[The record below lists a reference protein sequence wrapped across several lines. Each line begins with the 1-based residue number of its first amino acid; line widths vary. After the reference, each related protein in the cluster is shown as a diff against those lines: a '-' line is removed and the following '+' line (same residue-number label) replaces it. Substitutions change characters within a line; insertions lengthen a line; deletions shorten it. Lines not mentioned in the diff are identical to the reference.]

1 MRVLIADDEPHAR
14 ARLRELLTQCA
25 GIRVVGE
32 AGDGEAVLDQ
42 VAREQP
48 DLVLLD
54 IRMPGL
60 DGLEVARRLAA
71 LPDPPGIVFTTA
83 FEAHALAAFDVE
95 AIDYL
100 LKPVRRERLEVALA
114 KAIRLGVRS
123 APGTDA
129 TQTPRSRSHFSA
141 WLGGSLRLMPV
152 AEVRFI
158 RAEQRYLTVVGR
170 GEQLLLEESL
180 RDLEDEFGARL
191 LRIHRNTLVAPS
203 AVAAF
208 AREGPAL
215 AVLVMREGGERLP
228 VSRRSMPEVR
238 RRLQHLELP
247 ELG

>member
-14 ARLRELLTQCA
+14 ARLRELLAQCV
-25 GIRVVGE
+25 GVRVVGE
-32 AGDGEAVLDQ
+32 AGDGEAVLAQ

-71 LPDPPGIVFTTA
+71 LPIPPGIVFTTA

-114 KAIRLGVRS
+114 KAIRWGVRS
-123 APGTDA
+123 ASGADA
-129 TQTPRSRSHFSA
+129 SQTARSRSHFSA

-180 RDLEDEFGARL
+180 RDLEDEFGARF

-208 AREGPAL
+208 AREGPGL
-215 AVLVMREGGERLP
+215 AVVVMREGGERLA
-228 VSRRSMPEVR
+228 VSRRLMAEVR

>member
-14 ARLRELLTQCA
+14 ARLRELLGLCVGVQ
-25 GIRVVGE
+25 VVGE
-32 AGDGEAVLDQ
+32 ASHGEAVLAE
-42 VAREQP
+42 VTRTQP
-48 DLVLLD
+48 ELILLD

-71 LPDPPGIVFTTA
+71 LPDPPGVVFTTA

-114 KAIRLGVRS
+114 KAIRWGARNVTVS
-123 APGTDA
+123 ATGRNA
-129 TQTPRSRSHFSA
+129 RSRSHFSA
-141 WLGGSLRLMPV
+141 WLAGSLRLLPV

-170 GEQLLLEESL
+170 GEQLLIEESL
-180 RDLEDEFGARL
+180 RDLEDEFGDRF
-191 LRIHRNTLVAPS
+191 LRIHRNTLVAPA

-215 AVLVMREGGERLP
+215 AVVVMRDGGERLS
-228 VSRRSMPEVR
+228 VSRRLMPEVR
-238 RRLQHLELP
+238 RRLQHLDLP
-247 ELG
+247 EPQ

>member
-14 ARLRELLTQCA
+14 ARLRELLAHCA
-25 GIRVVGE
+25 GVRVVGE
-32 AGDGEAVLDQ
+32 ADHGEAVLAE
-42 VAREQP
+42 VARAQP

-71 LPDPPGIVFTTA
+71 LAEPPGVVFTTA
-83 FEAHALAAFDVE
+83 FEAHALAAFDVQ

-114 KAIRLGVRS
+114 KAIRWGVRGE
-123 APGTDA
+123 PGTDA
-129 TQTPRSRSHFSA
+129 SRNTRGRSHFSA

-158 RAEQRYLTVVGR
+158 RAEQRYLTVAGR

-180 RDLEDEFGARL
+180 RDLEDEFGERF
-191 LRIHRNTLVAPS
+191 LRIHRSTLVAPA

-208 AREGPAL
+208 AREGPAV
-215 AVLVMREGGERLP
+215 AVVVMRDGGERLP
-228 VSRRSMPEVR
+228 VSRRLMPEVR

-247 ELG
+247 EPD